1 MYKKYLS
8 IALISLSFV
17 FLFYTFYKSEI
28 FWDGTKRD
36 YYLIYYFFSVFL
48 FTFSVI
54 TFFLNEKLNKKLFFL
69 CIIFFFIIYSIQGYL
84 FYTKSSDKQLKE
96 KIKIYKK
103 ETGKEF
109 DLRNKFEVYKSYIKQ
124 KKNVS
129 IVFNSEA
136 TQNIKPLSGM
146 SNIETIFCNENGEYA
161 VYNSDRYGFNN
172 PDAEWSKK
180 DIEFLIVGNSF
191 AQGSCVNRPNDI
203 ASVLRKLSEKSV
215 LNLGYRYNGP
225 LSEYAILREYLVPN
239 VKKILWL
246 YSEDNDLHILNKEL
260 NSSILKQYL
269 TNENFTQNLKDKQNI
284 INNFLNL
291 KIKEKHIVSKR
302 QKLFNFIKLNNIRE
316 NLNNYLPKKYKPV
329 PKNLNYNKKF
339 EEILILASN
348 LAKQNDSEFYFI
360 YLPDYKRYKSNYDNA
375 NYIKIK
381 KVMKNLNIIFIDLHK
396 DLFQDQINPLD
407 FFPFKMYGH
416 YNTKGYGKIAD
427 FIYEVTKKK

>member
-1 MYKKYLS
+1 MN
-8 IALISLSFV
+8 IETQRI
-17 FLFYTFYKSEI
+17 
-28 FWDGTKRD
+28 
-36 YYLIYYFFSVFL
+36 
-48 FTFSVI
+48 
-54 TFFLNEKLNKKLFFL
+54 NKKLFFL

-246 YSEDNDLHILNKEL
+246 YSEDNDLHILN
-260 NSSILKQYL
+260 NL
-269 TNENFTQNLKDKQNI
+269 TSFHL
-284 INNFLNL
+284 
-291 KIKEKHIVSKR
+291 
-302 QKLFNFIKLNNIRE
+302 
-316 NLNNYLPKKYKPV
+316 
-329 PKNLNYNKKF
+329 
-339 EEILILASN
+339 
-348 LAKQNDSEFYFI
+348 YF
-360 YLPDYKRYKSNYDNA
+360 
-375 NYIKIK
+375 
-381 KVMKNLNIIFIDLHK
+381 
-396 DLFQDQINPLD
+396 
-407 FFPFKMYGH
+407 
-416 YNTKGYGKIAD
+416 
-427 FIYEVTKKK
+427 